1 MENLELNQAAILE
14 NISLLENLDYRTA
27 SIKEIEDLLFP
38 LFKGFRM
45 TVPSFDPGVYL
56 YRSRIC
62 KDKPKHIAELSYPP
76 PQFISEYGRA
86 NDIGQPMFYGSISK
100 NVPFFELNA
109 KTGDR
114 LILSIWKTKAKLLLN
129 HIGFSENV
137 SQLLQSG
144 RAFHSIYQFA
154 SDTLKFNDLNTF
166 VYNFLAA
173 SFARKITR
181 EKNFDYKLSIA
192 ITNKL
197 IMGDMLHGVL
207 YPSIAMNGNSDNIVL
222 KPSYVDE
229 NLEFVGVEYLE
240 VVASEGMKYKHE
252 TLDSATKIDKGELK
266 WTGKLLGWTLDS
278 QKSIAFSSDGSDWSA
293 KDETGNRSDPKPTTP
308 IRKDLSN
315 LEREYVDSFS
325 HAAKVSQDV
334 PVVSQQEKLIVRCTL
349 CLDFENKVRF
359 LSFYIPKSVNPSGVA
374 DSLIQKTELFLE
386 MDKDQEME
394 MRDETSGELLC
405 TNMELMFNGNIYL
418 FSESMMNIELENHN
432 KLHINIKTGE

>member
-1 MENLELNQAAILE
+1 MKNLELNQEAILE
-14 NISLLENLDYRTA
+14 NISLLENLNYRTA
-27 SIKEIEDLLFP
+27 SIKEIEELLFP
-38 LFKGFRM
+38 LFKGLRM

-62 KDKPKHIAELSYPP
+62 KDKPKHLSELSYPQ

-86 NDIGQPMFYGSISK
+86 NDISQPMFYGSISK
-100 NVPFFELNA
+100 NIPFFELNA

-129 HIGFSENV
+129 HIGFSEDV
-137 SQLLQSG
+137 SQSLQSE
-144 RAFHSIYQFA
+144 RAFDSIYQFT

-173 SFARKITR
+173 SFARKISR
-181 EKNFDYKLSIA
+181 EENFLYKLSIA

-197 IMGDMLHGVL
+197 IMGEILHGVL

-252 TLDSATKIDKGELK
+252 TLDSATEIDKGELM
-266 WTGKLLGWTLDS
+266 WTGKLLGWTLDN
-278 QKSIAFSSDGSDWSA
+278 QKSIAFSSEGNDWSA

-308 IRKDLSN
+308 IRKHLSN

-325 HAAKVSQDV
+325 HAVRVSQDV
-334 PVVSQQEKLIVRCTL
+334 PVVSQQKKLDVRCTL
-349 CLDFENKVRF
+349 CLDFEDKVRF
-359 LSFYIPKSVNPSGVA
+359 LSFYIPKSINPSGVA
-374 DSLIQKTELFLE
+374 NSLIQKSNFFLE
-386 MDKDQEME
+386 MDKGKKIE

-405 TNMELMFNGNIYL
+405 TNRELMFNDTIYF
-418 FSESMMNIELENHN
+418 FSESRMNIDLENHK